1 MWNVLPHQ
9 RVLNLNMNTFE
20 GVAMHQFHQYVC
32 WSGFVLVTGLL
43 TMCGTPSLPS
53 ANVPLQATNH
63 ATDTIG
69 TSIAPSIPY
78 PGPYPAP
85 QRPLTD
91 QQAQAAGSTGATLGS
106 SPAPMLGVVVD
117 PHRRVLSVDVASA
130 AETAGIQPGDQLETL
145 DGIPLDSQIQN
156 VKERIRTARED
167 QSMRLTAH
175 RGATIIEVIVV
186 PFPAHPLSGPTV
198 EPGHPAPTATPVAP
212 TDDYL

>member
-1 MWNVLPHQ
+1 MRQL
-9 RVLNLNMNTFE
+9 
-20 GVAMHQFHQYVC
+20 HQYVC
-32 WSGFVLVTGLL
+32 RSGLVLVTGLL

-78 PGPYPAP
+78 PEPYPAP

-91 QQAQAAGSTGATLGS
+91 QQAQAAGPTSATL
-106 SPAPMLGVVVD
+106 SPAPVLGVVVD
-117 PHRRVLSVDVASA
+117 PHRRVLSVDVSSA
-130 AETAGIQPGDQLETL
+130 AETAGIQSGDQLETL
-145 DGIPLDSQIQN
+145 DGIPLDSQTQN

-167 QSMRLTAH
+167 QSMRLTVR

-186 PFPAHPLSGPTV
+186 PFPAHPLSGSTV
-198 EPGHPAPTATPVAP
+198 EPGHPASTPTPVAP
-212 TDDYL
+212 TNDYL